1 MTWRS
6 LLLAGVL
13 VAGLA
18 ILLVGEPF
26 RGHEALAL
34 ALVIGGIAIAER
46 PGRRRRGAQGLS
58 RRSSF
63 RDNRFPLVP
72 DER

>member
-1 MTWRS
+1 MSPPCSARHN
-6 LLLAGVL
+6 GVHPQRES
-13 VAGLA
+13 AGLA

-26 RGHEALAL
+26 RWHDALAL

-58 RRSSF
+58 GSS
-63 RDNRFPLVP
+63 
-72 DER
+72 